1 MKGFI
6 NGMRF
11 VVKYGAYLYVIFEIL
26 GFAIE
31 KFEELEA
38 KNSKDGTKSVS
49 EQS

>member
-11 VVKYGAYLYVIFEIL
+11 IVKYGAYIYVILEIL

-38 KNSKDGTKSVS
+38 KNKKDGSNAIPK
-49 EQS
+49 

>member
-1 MKGFI
+1 MRGFI

-26 GFAIE
+26 GFAID

-38 KNSKDGTKSVS
+38 KNQKDGSKPIQ
-49 EQS
+49 E